1 MKPFNPR
8 SSWYLIRYALPVEET
23 KGGILI
29 PEEYRVRANE
39 GEVLAVGPGRQIPL
53 YKEERTV
60 MSAGVGDRVLY
71 IGHELQPCDEEVGLV
86 ADEAILGIVDEEH
99 EDLLPANDWVTM
111 SGFVREAETKGGL
124 EVPERWRK
132 RPKKGI
138 IRALG
143 PGSLRVRG
151 PRQGTR
157 EACCVTMG
165 LDESELL
172 VGRTAW
178 WDAGAR
184 MVEVTLPSGETLLMV
199 RSGDLA
205 AMEEEG

>member
-1 MKPFNPR
+1 MKPFAPR
-8 SSWYLIRYALPVEET
+8 SSWYLIRYGVPQEET
-23 KGGILI
+23 RGGILI

-86 ADEAILGIVDEEH
+86 SDEAILGIVDEEN

-111 SGFVREAETKGGL
+111 SGFVRVAETKGGL
-124 EVPERWRK
+124 VVPERFRK
-132 RPKKGI
+132 RVKKGV
-138 IRALG
+138 IRAVG

-157 EACCVTMG
+157 CPCCVTMG
-165 LDESELL
+165 VSENELL
-172 VGRTAW
+172 VGRTVW

-199 RSGDLA
+199 RAGDLA
-205 AMEEEG
+205 AIEETG